1 MRECEMELL
10 RVIQEAPNPEKAMNV
25 AMDIL
30 SRCVAGEDME
40 SIAAS
45 YGIVMTADGRF
56 ERA

>member
-1 MRECEMELL
+1 MRECDLELL

-45 YGIVMTADGRF
+45 YGISLEEVLQR
-56 ERA
+56 